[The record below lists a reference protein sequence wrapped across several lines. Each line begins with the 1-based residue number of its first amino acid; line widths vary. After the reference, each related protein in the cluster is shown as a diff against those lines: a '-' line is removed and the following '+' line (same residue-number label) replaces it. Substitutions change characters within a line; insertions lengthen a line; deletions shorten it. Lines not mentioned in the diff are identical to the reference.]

1 MVSPDVKFSFTF
13 VPLENTTEIIIKRIH
28 DKYEMTIVFIK
39 LELKKKTIDIMCK
52 KVHFSV
58 KNGIYIKQMVL

>member
-1 MVSPDVKFSFTF
+1 MVSPEVKFSFTF

-39 LELKKKTIDIMCK
+39 LELKKKLLT
-52 KVHFSV
+52 
-58 KNGIYIKQMVL
+58 